1 MVACHGYAAF
11 GIIRTSFLQNGSL
24 AWPHQPFIVHFRTAG
39 MTSPARSGIGHPT
52 FQGMRLM
59 TRIGIFGAAGRMGRA
74 IAQVA
79 QEAGLEI
86 AGGTDRGGAGELA
99 PGIAITAD
107 PLALAE
113 QSDVLIDFSVPAAL
127 SAHLDACI
135 AAKKPILIGTTG
147 LESAHHALIDEASK
161 QVPILQTG
169 NTSLGVN
176 LLAALVEQA
185 AARLNDDW
193 DIEIVEMHHR
203 HKVDA
208 PSGTALL
215 LGEAAARGRGI
226 ALADHS
232 ERGRDG
238 ITGARARG
246 AIGFAALRGGSVAG
260 DHQVI
265 LAAEGERIEIG
276 HRAENRVI
284 FARGAVK
291 GAEWLIGQPVGR
303 YDMKGVLGL

>member
-1 MVACHGYAAF
+1 
-11 GIIRTSFLQNGSL
+11 
-24 AWPHQPFIVHFRTAG
+24 
-39 MTSPARSGIGHPT
+39 MTS
-52 FQGMRLM
+52 
-59 TRIGIFGAAGRMGRA
+59 IGIFGAAGRMGRA

-79 QEAGLEI
+79 AESGLKI
-86 AGGTDRGGAGELA
+86 AGGVDRDGGGEIA
-99 PGIAITAD
+99 PGIAIGSD

-113 QSDVLIDFSVPAAL
+113 ASDVLIDFSVPGAL

-135 AAKKPILIGTTG
+135 AAGKPVLVGTTG
-147 LESAHHALIDEASK
+147 LEGVHHALIDGAAARIP
-161 QVPILQTG
+161 VLQTG

-185 AARLNDDW
+185 AARLGNDW

-226 ALADHS
+226 DLADHS

-238 ITGARARG
+238 ITGARAGG

-265 LAAEGERIEIG
+265 LAADGERIEIG
-276 HRAENRVI
+276 HRAESRVI

-291 GAEWLIGQPVGR
+291 GALWLKDQPAGR

>member
-1 MVACHGYAAF
+1 
-11 GIIRTSFLQNGSL
+11 
-24 AWPHQPFIVHFRTAG
+24 
-39 MTSPARSGIGHPT
+39 MTS
-52 FQGMRLM
+52 
-59 TRIGIFGAAGRMGRA
+59 IGIFGAAGRMGRA
-74 IAQVA
+74 IATMA
-79 QEAGLEI
+79 AEARIGI
-86 AGGTDRGGAGELA
+86 AGGTDRSGTGEIA

-107 PLALAE
+107 SLALAE
-113 QSDVLIDFSVPAAL
+113 ASDVLIDFSVPGAL

-147 LESAHHALIDEASK
+147 LEPVHHALIDEAAK
-161 QVPILQTG
+161 HIPVLQTG

-176 LLAALVEQA
+176 LLAALVEKA
-185 AARLNDDW
+185 AAGLGDDW

-226 ALADHS
+226 VLADNS

-238 ITGARARG
+238 ITGARAKG

-265 LAAEGERIEIG
+265 FAAEGERIELG
-276 HRAENRVI
+276 HRAENRTI
-284 FARGAVK
+284 FARGAIK
-291 GAEWLIGQPVGR
+291 GAQWLLGQSAGR